1 MNRHYTELDIFD
13 TYTYLSIG
21 FCSMLASLILFL
33 IHAIS
38 KDLRKQPG
46 DLVMMIAFS
55 EFFLSLHWFMSAL
68 RTDYVLGGYP
78 EESLFCKINSGIAVT
93 AATLEITYNLSFIA
107 HILFSIRNSIRR
119 TYMPDKSYHVFCW
132 SVTTLYVL
140 MNQNKM
146 YKRNPF
152 GTCSVEMKPKDVF
165 MGSLVIVVAII
176 FAGYVYSQ
184 TKIQLPMI
192 GADMIRLRRDIT
204 NYFSRYLKALISI
217 WIVIFL
223 SFIAQLMDKG
233 GDAGR
238 SFFAIG
244 RFGNTVKVIMPMV
257 FFFIRTE
264 DPVIKKFIDKY
275 IINLYGNLKAS
286 LRSVKNN
293 YSRMNSGNSAEGV
306 TEDLTAII
314 GSSSF
319 LTTDNDDQLETE
331 LICEDHDQ
339 SWMTLLPTKLKEL
352 FTRTLLASISVY
364 YPNVLDNLKDHFDQ
378 IEPND
383 AKGIVKYKVVGK
395 DIMEVFKTSNA
406 MLDCDLTI
414 YAPAIFG
421 SILSSNLR
429 KIDFSQSFNI
439 YENEESI
446 RQAGESGGGAS
457 GELFLFTFDSK
468 LIVKTITQE
477 EHLVFLNMLYDYGT
491 HFSKNSD
498 SLVAKIYGLFD
509 FNFMGAE
516 KSLKLIVMENLFTI
530 GNDCILRKYDMKGS
544 THSRRVLK
552 TYESLTTD
560 SKISKILKD
569 LDFHEIDKQL
579 VLEENGQNEKFNL
592 AARIHS
598 DVKFFREN
606 YIIDYSLILA
616 VVDTRLCDQTS
627 LREEM
632 ESNKHHIMKSSDSSC
647 IYVLGIIDYFQL
659 YDFKKKFERSYKRVQ
674 KCDPGLETSS
684 QPPNRY
690 ARRFERFIESI
701 SK

>member
-1 MNRHYTELDIFD
+1 MNGHNRELDIFD

-21 FCSMLASLILFL
+21 LCSVLASLTLFVV
-33 IHAIS
+33 HVIS
-38 KDLRKQPG
+38 KDLRRQPG

-55 EFFLSLHWFMSAL
+55 EFFLSLHWFLSAL
-68 RTDYVLGGYP
+68 KTDHVFGGYP
-78 EESLFCKINSGIAVT
+78 DDSLFCKLNSVVAVT

-119 TYMPDKSYHVFCW
+119 TYMPEKSYHVFCW
-132 SVTTLYVL
+132 TVTAGYVL
-140 MNQNKM
+140 MNQGKM

-152 GTCSVEMKPKDVF
+152 GTCSVEMKPKDVV
-165 MGSLVIVVAII
+165 MGSLVIVLSIM
-176 FAGYVYSQ
+176 FAVYVYTQ
-184 TKIQLPMI
+184 TRTKLPMI
-192 GADMIRLRRDIT
+192 GSDMIQLRRDIT

-217 WIVIFL
+217 WVVIFL

-233 GDAGR
+233 DEAGR
-238 SFFAIG
+238 KFFAVG
-244 RFGNTVKVIMPMV
+244 RFGNTVKVLMPLV

-275 IINLYGNLKAS
+275 IVNLYGNLKAS
-286 LRSVKNN
+286 LKSVKRS
-293 YSRMNSGNSAEGV
+293 YSGLSLPKDAHADSESV
-306 TEDLTAII
+306 SSII

-319 LTTDNDDQLETE
+319 FMGDNEEQLETE
-331 LICEDHDQ
+331 LISEDDDQ

-352 FTRTLLASISVY
+352 FTRTFLASISVY
-364 YPNVLDNLKDHFDQ
+364 YPNVLDYLKDRFPQ

-383 AKGIVKYKVVGK
+383 AKGIVKYKVEGSQ
-395 DIMEVFKTSNA
+395 IMDFFKTSKA

-421 SILSSNLR
+421 SILAANPR

-439 YENEESI
+439 YENETNI
-446 RQAGESGGGAS
+446 REAGESGGGAS
-457 GELFLFTFDSK
+457 GELFLFTFDNR

-477 EHLVFLNMLYDYGT
+477 EHVVFLNMLYDYGT
-491 HFSKNSD
+491 HFANNPD

-530 GNDCILRKYDMKGS
+530 GNDCILRKYDLKGS

-552 TYESLTTD
+552 SYEGLNAESR
-560 SKISKILKD
+560 IPKILKD

-579 VLEENGQNEKFNL
+579 VLEENDQNEKFNL
-592 AARIHS
+592 TTRIHS
-598 DVKFFREN
+598 DVKFFRKN
-606 YIIDYSLILA
+606 DIIDYSLILA
-616 VVDTRLCDQTS
+616 VVDTRLCSHEVLQ
-627 LREEM
+627 EELA
-632 ESNKHHIMKSSDSSC
+632 SNKYHVMKSIDSNF
-647 IYVLGIIDYFQL
+647 IFVLGIIDYFQL
-659 YDFKKKFERSYKRVQ
+659 YDLKKKFERSYKRVQ

-684 QPPNRY
+684 QPPSRY

-701 SK
+701 TK